1 MDRQRGFG
9 TYADEVEAGG
19 ERGAGDEA
27 DAVERLGDGV
37 VEVVDDGDDVALL
50 QQAQHRVRA
59 DEPRAARHQHA
70 PHAPRASPAG
80 LRPADRHGT
89 IDLLSLQSAP
99 VWCVFCCTGT
109 GGAR

>member
-37 VEVVDDGDDVALL
+37 VEVVGD
-50 QQAQHRVRA
+50 
-59 DEPRAARHQHA
+59 AAYR
-70 PHAPRASPAG
+70 
-80 LRPADRHGT
+80 
-89 IDLLSLQSAP
+89 
-99 VWCVFCCTGT
+99 
-109 GGAR
+109 